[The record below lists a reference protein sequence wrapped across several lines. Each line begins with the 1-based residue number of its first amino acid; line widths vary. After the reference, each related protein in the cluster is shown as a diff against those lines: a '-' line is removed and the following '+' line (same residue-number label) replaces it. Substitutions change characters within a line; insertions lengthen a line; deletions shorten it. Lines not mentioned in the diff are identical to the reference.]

1 MGIIMLL
8 RVVQH
13 LYNKRSSNEIRGFT
27 MFVKYGAYRQLF
39 SAMLGLLLILAAGK
53 GFRFDAVTV
62 VTAAI
67 SGVALFGNLMCSQTV
82 LKSGTMALNSLFG
95 TAGILIPC
103 VAGVFLFDEPM
114 SSGQIMGVGLLIV
127 SAYFLI
133 SSSNKIHT
141 KFTFKT
147 FLLLMGTMLTNGLTM
162 LMQQMFAHYV
172 PDGDVS
178 AFSLFSFGIVGIALL
193 LLSFPLSR
201 KQNGEVQPLSKKLL
215 IYGAILSIAVFII
228 NQLATISTV
237 LVPPAVLFAFI
248 NGGSTIIAAVVAAI
262 CFKEKLTVRSV
273 MGVLV
278 GVAAL
283 VIIKAL

>member
-1 MGIIMLL
+1 MLL

-13 LYNKRSSNEIRGFT
+13 IYNKRSSNEIRGFT

-53 GFRFDAVTV
+53 GFRFNMVTV
-62 VTAAI
+62 VTATI

-103 VAGVFLFDEPM
+103 VAGIFLFDEPM
-114 SSGQIMGVGLLIV
+114 SAGQMMGIGLLIV

-193 LLSFPLSR
+193 LLSFPA
-201 KQNGEVQPLSKKLL
+201 KQ
-215 IYGAILSIAVFII
+215 
-228 NQLATISTV
+228 
-237 LVPPAVLFAFI
+237 
-248 NGGSTIIAAVVAAI
+248 
-262 CFKEKLTVRSV
+262 
-273 MGVLV
+273 
-278 GVAAL
+278 
-283 VIIKAL
+283 KAE